1 MKKEVPTITTFVVGV
16 IVILDYFFQL
26 GTGTLSLEYFSR
38 EIQNWM
44 LIVAAFAMGLAA
56 INLIRLHVVQI
67 RQRKTGWYNSV
78 ALIITLVVMSIIG
91 ISMGTDSPLYRYW
104 YNALLVPIDAT
115 IFSLLAFYITSA
127 AYRAF
132 RARNFDAA
140 VLLVTAFIVML
151 GRAPIGEQI
160 WSSAPSVANWIMD
173 YPNMAGQRGIIIGS
187 AIGAVS
193 LGLRILVGMERT
205 YLGQD

>member
-1 MKKEVPTITTFVVGV
+1 MKREAPMIVTFVVGV
-16 IVILDYFFQL
+16 IVILDYFFKI
-26 GTGTLSLEYFSR
+26 GTGTLSLEYFSM

-56 INLIRLHVVQI
+56 INLVRLHAVQI
-67 RQRKTGWYNSV
+67 SQRKTGWYNSV
-78 ALIITLVVMSIIG
+78 ALIVTLVVMSVIG

-104 YNALLVPIDAT
+104 YDALLVPIDAT

-132 RARNFDAA
+132 RARNLDAA
-140 VLLVTAFIVML
+140 VLLITAFIVML

-160 WSSAPSVANWIMD
+160 WQNAPAVSNWIMD

-193 LGLRILVGMERT
+193 LGLRILVGLERT

>member
-1 MKKEVPTITTFVVGV
+1 MIVTFVVGV
-16 IVILDYFFQL
+16 IVILDYFFKI
-26 GTGTLSLEYFSR
+26 GTGTLSLEYFSM

-56 INLIRLHVVQI
+56 INLVRLHAVQI
-67 RQRKTGWYNSV
+67 SQRKTGWYNSV
-78 ALIITLVVMSIIG
+78 ALIVTLVVMSVIG

-104 YNALLVPIDAT
+104 YDALLVPIDAT

-132 RARNFDAA
+132 RARNLDAA
-140 VLLVTAFIVML
+140 VLLITAFIVML

-160 WSSAPSVANWIMD
+160 WQNAPAVSNWIMD

-193 LGLRILVGMERT
+193 LGLRILVGLERT

>member
-1 MKKEVPTITTFVVGV
+1 MKKEVPMIITFVVGV

-67 RQRKTGWYNSV
+67 KQRKTGWYNSV
-78 ALIITLVVMSIIG
+78 ALIVTLVFMSIIG
-91 ISMGTDSPLYRYW
+91 ISMGTDSSLYRYW

-132 RARNFDAA
+132 RARNFDAT

-160 WSSAPSVANWIMD
+160 WSSVPSVANWIMD

-193 LGLRILVGMERT
+193 LGLRILVGVERT